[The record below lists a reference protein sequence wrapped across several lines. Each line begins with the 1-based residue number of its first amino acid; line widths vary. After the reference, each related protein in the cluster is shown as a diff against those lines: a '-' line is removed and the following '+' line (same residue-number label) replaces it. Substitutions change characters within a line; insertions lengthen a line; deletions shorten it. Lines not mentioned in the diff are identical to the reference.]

1 MKKIDLT
8 NWFSTFSGFSEILFK
23 GRHEKNKIGEI
34 KDFVVDSLANQNPLQ
49 GILDEPYFI
58 VNGALLEKANMSL
71 LAFSFLLGEPF
82 SHEKEGELVMTVRP
96 EPSENKS
103 FTPAYNN
110 SVKFNLHSEL
120 PYVSIPPDY
129 IILLC
134 IENKGLIGTNIASV
148 TEVLSML
155 DRNTIQ
161 LLEEPVYRVLI
172 PPHFD
177 AKTSHAT
184 KRSFV
189 KTLGDGFYDLNV
201 RFDNVISPSDLHR
214 IALDKFKRVADQ
226 CISEI
231 VTSPSEILVINNK
244 ACLHGRRG
252 YISNEEKNER
262 ELRRV
267 YISKN
272 PENFGSNFNSITRKL
287 SNF

>member
-1 MKKIDLT
+1 
-8 NWFSTFSGFSEILFK
+8 
-23 GRHEKNKIGEI
+23 
-34 KDFVVDSLANQNPLQ
+34 
-49 GILDEPYFI
+49 
-58 VNGALLEKANMSL
+58 
-71 LAFSFLLGEPF
+71 
-82 SHEKEGELVMTVRP
+82 
-96 EPSENKS
+96 
-103 FTPAYNN
+103 
-110 SVKFNLHSEL
+110 
-120 PYVSIPPDY
+120 
-129 IILLC
+129 
-134 IENKGLIGTNIASV
+134 
-148 TEVLSML
+148 ML
-155 DRNTIQ
+155 DRITIQ

-184 KRSFV
+184 NRSFV
-189 KTLGDGFYDLNV
+189 KALGNGFYDLHV

-214 IALDKFKRVADQ
+214 IALDKFKKVADQ

-252 YISNEEKNER
+252 YVSNEGKNER

-272 PENFGSNFNSITRKL
+272 PEKFASNFNSITRKL